1 MDNNHTNI
9 PEITPEETQIMDKTV
24 EQSPVK
30 EGPTTGEKI
39 SESKGKVVKATRK
52 VAVSGAKAVGTGIF
66 GLITANLQAILIAM
80 AVAAAI
86 TAIGFGVKALIDA
99 NQIKIMDTA
108 TVVTEIK
115 KISEFTTYKYI
126 DELIIHEKKAE
137 EKEAKGYI
145 FGIGKKDVPDTLRSE
160 IVMIVSGVTRAGYN
174 LGKLSENDLR
184 ISGDTITVKLPSTEI
199 FDVIVNPSDTRMFV
213 EDGKWSHEEVTSMQ
227 VNCRNQMRQNALN
240 RGILN
245 KASEVGKEKVENLF
259 KALGFR
265 VVTIIA
271 TQENKVEA
279 ETSGVL
285 IQADESTPENVDTT
299 LVSNLYPN
307 N

>member
-1 MDNNHTNI
+1 
-9 PEITPEETQIMDKTV
+9 
-24 EQSPVK
+24 
-30 EGPTTGEKI
+30 
-39 SESKGKVVKATRK
+39 
-52 VAVSGAKAVGTGIF
+52 
-66 GLITANLQAILIAM
+66 M

-137 EKEAKGYI
+137 EKEAKGHI

-213 EDGKWSHEEVTSMQ
+213 EDGKWSHEEVTAMQ
-227 VNCRNQMRQNALN
+227 VNCRNQMHQNALN

-245 KASEVGKEKVENLF
+245 KANEVGKEKVENLF
-259 KALGFR
+259 KALGFK
-265 VVTIIA
+265 VVTVIT
-271 TQENKVEA
+271 TQENKE
-279 ETSGVL
+279 ESQTSGVL
-285 IQADESTPENVDTT
+285 TQAEETTPEKVDTT
-299 LVSNLYPN
+299 LVSY
-307 N
+307 